1 MNIHFVL
8 RDKQEIFGIYNS
20 LEDAYAVLLHFI
32 YNFFRYSKHLNN
44 NDNIIVDLISYF
56 QIISY
61 SNNIINNIYN
71 LNKHFKLQDY
81 NSEIIKLNTITL
93 NDLVNKSGGVYINL
107 LNDLSIYFSKN
118 NNDKSINKL
127 GLIITK
133 EDNLLYIGVLV
144 LFLSFL
150 LWLIDITR

>member
-1 MNIHFVL
+1 MTSF
-8 RDKQEIFGIYNS
+8 YNN
-20 LEDAYAVLLHFI
+20 Y
-32 YNFFRYSKHLNN
+32 KLNN
-44 NDNIIVDLISYF
+44 NDNNKDILDNKNINVLKKNYTLNYTDYEKLKIAEQYNRL
-56 QIISY
+56 Y
-61 SNNIINNIYN
+61 SNVYETNKLNVEINENKKIYN
-71 LNKHFKLQDY
+71 LSL
-81 NSEIIKLNTITL
+81 SE
-93 NDLVNKSGGVYINL
+93 LVNKSGGIYINL
-107 LNDLSIYFSKN
+107 LNDLSIFFSKN

>member
-1 MNIHFVL
+1 MTSF
-8 RDKQEIFGIYNS
+8 YN
-20 LEDAYAVLLHFI
+20 
-32 YNFFRYSKHLNN
+32 NFKLNN
-44 NDNIIVDLISYF
+44 NDNNKDILDNKNINVLKKPYTLNYTDYEKLKIAEQYNRL
-56 QIISY
+56 Y
-61 SNNIINNIYN
+61 SNVYDTNKSNIEINENKKIYN
-71 LNKHFKLQDY
+71 L
-81 NSEIIKLNTITL
+81 SL
-93 NDLVNKSGGVYINL
+93 NDLVNKSGVVYINL
-107 LNDLSIYFSKN
+107 LNDLSIFFSKN

>member
-1 MNIHFVL
+1 MTSF
-8 RDKQEIFGIYNS
+8 YN
-20 LEDAYAVLLHFI
+20 
-32 YNFFRYSKHLNN
+32 NFKLNN
-44 NDNIIVDLISYF
+44 NDNNKDILDNKNINVLKKPYTLNYTDYEKLKISEQYNRL
-56 QIISY
+56 Y
-61 SNNIINNIYN
+61 SNVYDTNKSNIEIHENKKIYH
-71 LNKHFKLQDY
+71 LSLY
-81 NSEIIKLNTITL
+81 
-93 NDLVNKSGGVYINL
+93 DLVNKSGRVYINL
-107 LNDLSIYFSKN
+107 LNDLSIYFSTN

>member
-1 MNIHFVL
+1 MTSF
-8 RDKQEIFGIYNS
+8 YNN
-20 LEDAYAVLLHFI
+20 Y
-32 YNFFRYSKHLNN
+32 KLNN
-44 NDNIIVDLISYF
+44 NDNNKDILDNKNINILKKDYTLNYTDYEKLKIAEQYNRL
-56 QIISY
+56 Y
-61 SNNIINNIYN
+61 SNVYETNKSNVEINENKKIYN
-71 LNKHFKLQDY
+71 L
-81 NSEIIKLNTITL
+81 SL

-107 LNDLSIYFSKN
+107 LNDLSIFFSKN